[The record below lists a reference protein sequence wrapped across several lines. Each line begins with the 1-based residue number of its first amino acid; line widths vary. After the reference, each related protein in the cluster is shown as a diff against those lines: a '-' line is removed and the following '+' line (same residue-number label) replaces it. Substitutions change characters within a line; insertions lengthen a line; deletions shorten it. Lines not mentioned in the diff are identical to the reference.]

1 MNQKFQMMGKQKD
14 QLTSDNKSDP
24 QMNNFSLYV
33 NSN

>member
-24 QMNNFSLYV
+24 QMNSELYV